1 MTIKKA
7 RKMIRKL
14 TGKLVKEKTTTKM
27 DKIERKIFILQS
39 FISNEIAM
47 DLEVKGD

>member
-14 TGKLVKEKTTTKM
+14 TGKLVKEKSDTKM
-27 DKIERKIFILQS
+27 DKIERKLFILRD
-39 FISNEIAM
+39 FISNEISL
-47 DLEVKGD
+47 DLDTEAR

>member
-14 TGKLVKEKTTTKM
+14 TGKLVKENNENTM
-27 DKIERKIFILQS
+27 DKIEKKIYILRD
-39 FISNEIAM
+39 FISNEISLNL
-47 DLEVKGD
+47 DTKGN